1 MGNVKNRPC
10 VFWQNRSPGTLATLT
25 LSRIIRHEGGGWAK
39 MEGLACADGV
49 GDDGDNS
56 GLEWRRSSRSY
67 GGGQCVEAAA
77 RHGALIDVR
86 DSKNPR
92 GAVLRFTS
100 AQWSAFVAGVRSG
113 GLGL

>member
-1 MGNVKNRPC
+1 MNTVVR
-10 VFWQNRSPGTLATLT
+10 A
-25 LSRIIRHEGGGWAK
+25 EG
-39 MEGLACADGV
+39 V
-49 GDDGDNS
+49 SGDSLDS
-56 GLEWRRSSRSY
+56 APAWRRSTRSY

-92 GAVLRFTS
+92 GAVLRFTA
-100 AQWSAFVAGVRSG
+100 AQWNAFVVGVRSD

>member
-1 MGNVKNRPC
+1 
-10 VFWQNRSPGTLATLT
+10 
-25 LSRIIRHEGGGWAK
+25 

-49 GDDGDNS
+49 SDDGDNS
-56 GLEWRRSSRSY
+56 GREWRRSSRSY

-100 AQWSAFVAGVRSG
+100 AQWSMFVADVQND